1 MLLLAIIDDD
11 SHLLYI
17 MSESMPYM
25 ELNIV
30 TFWYSMT
37 TGVIINVQEG
47 QPIQNE
53 LLYTV

>member
-1 MLLLAIIDDD
+1 MLLLAIIDDV

-17 MSESMPYM
+17 MSESMPCI
-25 ELNIV
+25 ELNIA
-30 TFWYSMT
+30 TFWCSTT